1 LLGKLT
7 GYAEARLGDG
17 PDHPVLIRLHSAER
31 ERHLHRFLDRRP
43 AAVPVATSVHGALRW
58 EPTAANDP
66 SGPVW
71 LVPGDSARHELID
84 LTRTFGTGTCVGE
97 AA

>member
-1 LLGKLT
+1 LGKLT
-7 GYAEARLGDG
+7 GYAEARHGDG

-31 ERHLHRFLDRRP
+31 ERHLHRLLDRHP
-43 AAVPVATSVHGALRW
+43 AAVPVATSVHGATRW
-58 EPTAANDP
+58 EPTAATDP

-71 LVPGDSARHELID
+71 LVPGVGTRYELID
-84 LTRTFGTGTCVGE
+84 LTRAFGTGTSVGR